1 MSAMEKAQTAD
12 PGILRRQNNI
22 EIKSLFGCAGADAF
36 LLPGGSHGS
45 PVHLCGE
52 DAHYRGNPVDVDDV
66 SDGLKHVKVEERLA
80 RDRAIQP
87 GLHERCPVLL
97 QHPL

>member
-1 MSAMEKAQTAD
+1 METEMNQARVGMCWCQVF
-12 PGILRRQNNI
+12 L
-22 EIKSLFGCAGADAF
+22 EAF
-36 LLPGGSHGS
+36 LFPVGSCGS

-52 DAHYRGNPVDVDDV
+52 NAHYRGNPVDVDDV
-66 SDGLKHVKVEERLA
+66 GDGLKHVKVEEGLA

-97 QHPL
+97 QDPL